1 VLAKLVSGSPIG
13 MVAESPT
20 KKPRTNGANANHGPA
35 TFATQNI
42 RKLRLMTA
50 VKTPYK
56 EDGNIDLEAYN
67 KHVEHQKANGVEALI
82 IGGTTGEG
90 HLFSWDEHLFLIS
103 HTKSRFPDMC
113 VVGNTGSNS
122 TAESVYATKKGFA
135 AGMDCSLLI
144 NPYYGKTST
153 RGMIMHIE
161 MGMDFGP
168 AIIYNVPGRT
178 CQDIPPETIMELAK
192 HKHFVGVKE
201 CMGNDRI
208 KVLADK
214 GVACWS
220 GNDDQAYAGRHDFGA
235 VGVISVT
242 ANVVP
247 GLFKK
252 LMSEERDDALDKKL
266 GPLYKWLFTEPNPIG
281 VNTMM
286 IMLGACKPVFRM
298 PYTHRS
304 KEHQLEAVKI
314 LEEIGLD
321 RCPGVGK
328 VRVFED
334 HEFKYTVSG
343 D

>member
-1 VLAKLVSGSPIG
+1 
-13 MVAESPT
+13 MPT
-20 KKPRTNGANANHGPA
+20 EPPMKKARTDINLKDDRNAPT
-35 TFATQNI
+35 TFAALQI

-50 VKTPYK
+50 IKTPYK
-56 EDGNIDLEAYN
+56 DDGNIDLEAFN
-67 KHVEHQKANGVEALI
+67 KLIIHQKANGVEALI

-103 HTKSRFPDMC
+103 YAKSRFPDLC
-113 VVGNTGSNS
+113 IVGNTGSNS
-122 TAESVYATKKGFA
+122 TSESIYATKKGFA

-153 RGMIMHIE
+153 QGILMHIE
-161 MGMDFGP
+161 AGMQFGP

-178 CQDIPPETIMELAK
+178 GQDIPPETIMELAK
-192 HKHFVGVKE
+192 NKHFVGVKE

-220 GNDDQAYAGRHDFGA
+220 GNDDQAYAGRHDYGA

-252 LMSEERDDALDKKL
+252 LMAEERNDKLNEQL
-266 GPLYKWLFTEPNPIG
+266 GPLYTWLFTEPNPIG
-281 VNTMM
+281 INTMLMM
-286 IMLGACKPVFRM
+286 IGTCQPVWRM

-304 KEHQLEAVKI
+304 KDAQIEGKKI
-314 LEEIGLD
+314 LEQIGIQHT
-321 RCPGVGK
+321 PAGAAGK

-334 HEFKYTVSG
+334 HEFKYTVNG

>member
-1 VLAKLVSGSPIG
+1 MPG
-13 MVAESPT
+13 ESPM
-20 KKPRTNGANANHGPA
+20 KRPRLDSAQVP
-35 TFATQNI
+35 TFATKNI

-56 EDGNIDLEAYN
+56 TDGNIDLDAFH

-103 HTKSRFPDMC
+103 HAKSRFPDLC
-113 VVGNTGSNS
+113 IVGNTGSNC

-153 RGMIMHIE
+153 KGIIDHIN
-161 MGMDFGP
+161 MGMEFGP

-178 CQDIPPETIMELAK
+178 GQDIPPETIMKLAE

-252 LMSEERDDALDKKL
+252 LMAEERHDDLDKKL
-266 GPLYKWLFTEPNPIG
+266 QPLYKWLFTEPNPIG

-286 IMLGACKPVFRM
+286 MMIGACKPVWRM

-304 KEHQLEAVKI
+304 KEAQTEAVKI
-314 LEEIGLD
+314 IKDIGIEHFPARGD
-321 RCPGVGK
+321 K
-328 VRVFED
+328 VQTFED
-334 HEFKYTVSG
+334 HEMKYTVSG